1 MIERTARS
9 LLQEYD
15 STAADCFWL
24 FFGGCLVFFM
34 QAGFALLE
42 AGSIRAKNVKNILIK
57 NCLDACIGAILWW
70 ACGYSFAFGVEGD
83 SPNKFIGGKD
93 FFSALDKPDSTTYYA
108 FWFFQWAFAATAAT
122 IVSGAVAERCA
133 LSGYAAYTFFLTA
146 FVYPVV
152 VHWTWSSEGWL
163 TDGDIGP
170 GFLDFAG
177 SGVVH
182 MTGGGAALVGAY
194 FLGPRIGKFGADG
207 KPVDIPG
214 HSAVLQCLGTFI
226 LWFGWYGFN
235 CCSTGAWG
243 DMALATKCAVTTT
256 MAAAAG
262 GISALACEVFMGK
275 QADLPPILNGILAGL
290 VSITAGCNVT
300 EPWSAFVLGIIG
312 GIVYTFSCKLLLALQ
327 IDDPLGAAPVH
338 FFCGAWGVIGTGLFA
353 SKRYNGLLTGG
364 STGGK
369 QLGIQCLGVLAIAAW
384 TCIVSG
390 ILFFTLK
397 TLGYLRV
404 DAETEEKGMDESKH
418 GGTAYK
424 A

>member
-1 MIERTARS
+1 M
-9 LLQEYD
+9 
-15 STAADCFWL
+15 
-24 FFGGCLVFFM
+24 FFM

-42 AGSIRAKNVKNILIK
+42 AGSIRAKNTKNILIK
-57 NCLDACIGAILWW
+57 NSLDACLGAILWW
-70 ACGYSFAFGVEGD
+70 TVGYSFAFGVEGD

-93 FFSALDKPDSTTYYA
+93 FFSALEKPASTTYFA

-122 IVSGAVAERCA
+122 IVSGAVAERCT
-133 LSGYAAYTFFLTA
+133 LSAYAAYTCFLTA

-182 MTGGGAALVGAY
+182 MTGGGAALMGAY

-214 HSAVLQCLGTFI
+214 HSSSLQCIGTFI

-243 DMALATKCAVTTT
+243 DMVTATKCAVTTT
-256 MAAAAG
+256 LAAAAG
-262 GISALACEVFMGK
+262 GVSALLCEVVEGK
-275 QADLPPILNGILAGL
+275 NADLPPILNGILAGL

-300 EPWSAFVLGIIG
+300 EPWSAFVIGLLGG
-312 GIVYTFSCKLLLALQ
+312 VVYTYSCKLLVKLQ
-327 IDDPLGAAPVH
+327 IDDPLSASPVH
-338 FFCGAWGVIGTGLFA
+338 FFCGAWGVVATGLLA
-353 SKRYNGLLTGG
+353 SKKNNGLLTGG

-369 QLGIQCLGVLAIAAW
+369 QIGIQLLGVLAIAAW
-384 TCIVSG
+384 TCILSG
-390 ILFFTLK
+390 MLFGALK
-397 TLGYLRV
+397 AGGMLRV
-404 DAETEEKGMDESKH
+404 SAESEEKGMDESKH
-418 GGTAYK
+418 GGSAYHHTK